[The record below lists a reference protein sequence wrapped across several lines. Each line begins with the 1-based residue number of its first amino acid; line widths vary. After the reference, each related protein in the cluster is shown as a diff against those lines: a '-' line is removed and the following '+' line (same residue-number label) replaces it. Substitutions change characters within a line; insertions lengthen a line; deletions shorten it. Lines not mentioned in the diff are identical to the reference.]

1 MSNSFV
7 TPWAIAH
14 QAPLS
19 MGFVGF
25 LYPSQRIFLTQRVNL
40 NLLHWQ
46 EDFFLTTEPP
56 GKPFHVL
63 TIVNSAAINVGMPVS
78 FQIRISFG
86 YMPRGGIA
94 GSYD

>member
-1 MSNSFV
+1 MV
-7 TPWAIAH
+7 H
-14 QAPLS
+14 RLS
-19 MGFVGF
+19 CSVACGVF
-25 LYPSQRIFLTQRVNL
+25 LDQGL
-40 NLLHWQ
+40 NPCLLHWQ

-56 GKPFHVL
+56 GKQFHVL

-94 GSYD
+94 